1 MLTYAYIGDYVFAE
15 ILLTCEVPVGLISAC
30 LPSIFNL
37 GKHGARHYYPKLFV
51 NLSESHSLSGPGGK
65 HMRSAGNPVDDRKEK
80 GFIQLR
86 SDQSGATTSNER
98 LYDGRDGLRHFTNA
112 FTTSSDRRQE
122 ETDPEEGI
130 QLHQIHVREDVEID
144 NRRWV

>member
-1 MLTYAYIGDYVFAE
+1 MLAYAYIGDYVFAE

-37 GKHGARHYYPKLFV
+37 GKHGARRYFPKHFA
-51 NLSESHSLSGPGGK
+51 NFSESHPLSGPGGK
-65 HMRSAGNPVDDRKEK
+65 HIGPAGNPIDDRKEK

-112 FTTSSDRRQE
+112 FTTSSDCQQE
-122 ETDPEEGI
+122 EADPEEGI

-144 NRRWV
+144 NRRRV